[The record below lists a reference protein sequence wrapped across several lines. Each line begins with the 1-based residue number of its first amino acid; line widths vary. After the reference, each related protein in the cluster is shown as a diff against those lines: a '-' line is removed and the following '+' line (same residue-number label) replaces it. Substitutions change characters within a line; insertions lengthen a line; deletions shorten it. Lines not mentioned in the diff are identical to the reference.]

1 LRGAFRR
8 SGWDGVRLDGGKLVT
23 CFH

>member
-1 LRGAFRR
+1 LRGAFGR
-8 SGWDGVRLDGGKLVT
+8 SGWDGVRLDSGKLVT